1 MNLIDENIRFI
12 NTEEFSPEA
21 KGFLKNKYFTASPKG
36 TFAYREYWDE
46 QTRRCL
52 EGYEVG
58 GVRITGPHY
67 FYLNFCQIKATITT
81 GKTERKVL
89 TFPRFLDMDYHYF
102 NELELA
108 RIEGKGM
115 IVAKARRKGFSYKNA
130 AICVH
135 QYSFFRDSTTIIGAF
150 MHEYS
155 QATMYMGLEMLNF
168 VNKFTAWSKRKNP
181 DRRDHVKSRF
191 QEVIEGNT
199 VWSGYNSEMYTL
211 TFKDN
216 FSAAIGKTADLFLF
230 EEAGKW
236 PNLIDSYMVTAPVF
250 RDGDIMTGIPIIFGT
265 GGDMEGGSNDFAE
278 MFYNPEK
285 YWLRSYE
292 NVWDEGAVGNTCG
305 MFIDDMWY
313 KPGKITRADGSI
325 AHMVDK
331 DGNSNRPAVEEYLDR
346 ERGIIKQSGSRR
358 TWEKYITQSP
368 KTPREAFLRVSSN
381 IFPVIELNKWL
392 GKLET
397 SRKVLDIAMIGD
409 LYWEEDKVKWQPN
422 ADLRPVKDFPVKNDD
437 DKEGCVVIWEHP
449 YMTDGGDIPYGLYIA
464 GTDPYDQ
471 DTSGTTSLGSTFIYK
486 TFQKFDRTYNLIV
499 AEYTGRPDTAK
510 DYYETVR
517 KLLTYY
523 NAKTLYEN
531 NLKGL
536 KIYFEQKKSLH
547 LLKEQPSILK
557 DIVKT
562 SAVQRGY
569 GIHMSEP
576 IKRQAEIYLRDWLLE
591 KRGDGENDEGILNLH
606 RIYSVPLIKELI
618 SYNKD
623 GNFDRAIALML
634 CILHSHENYKIDL
647 DDKFSEELTDPF
659 WRKNL
664 FQKRRSN
671 RFSHF

>member
-21 KGFLKNKYFTASPKG
+21 KAFLKAKYFTTSPRG
-36 TFAYREYWDE
+36 TFAYREYWEE
-46 QTRRCL
+46 QTKRCA

-81 GKTERKVL
+81 GKTERKIL

-102 NELELA
+102 HELERA
-108 RIEGKGM
+108 RLEGKGM

-135 QYSFFRDSTTIIGAF
+135 QYTFYRDSTTIIGAF

-168 VNKFTAWSKRKNP
+168 INKFTAWTKRRNP

-191 QEVIEGNT
+191 QEVIDGNT
-199 VWSGYNSEMYTL
+199 VWSGYNSEIYTL

-265 GGDMEGGSNDFAE
+265 GGDMEGGSND
-278 MFYNPEK
+278 
-285 YWLRSYE
+285 
-292 NVWDEGAVGNTCG
+292 EGAVGNTCG

-313 KPGKITRADGSI
+313 KPGRIVRESGKIED
-325 AHMVDK
+325 MVDT
-331 DGNSNRPAVEEYLDR
+331 DGNSNRPAVVEYLDK
-346 ERGIIKQSGSRR
+346 ERAVIKQSGSRR

-397 SRKVLDIAMIGD
+397 SKKVMDLAMIGE
-409 LYWEEDKVKWQPN
+409 LYWEEDKVRWQPN
-422 ADLRPVKDFPVKNDD
+422 VELRPVKDFPVKSDD

-449 YMTDGGDIPYGLYIA
+449 YMDDNGEIPYGLYIA

-471 DTSGTTSLGSTFIYK
+471 DTSGTSSLGSTFIYK
-486 TFQKFDRTYNLIV
+486 TFQKFDRTYNLVV

-510 DYYETVR
+510 AYYEIVR
-517 KLLTYY
+517 KLLSYY
-523 NAKTLYEN
+523 NAKSLYEN

-536 KIYFEQKKSLH
+536 KIYFEQKKCLH

-557 DIVKT
+557 DIVKS

-591 KRGDGENDEGILNLH
+591 KRGDGENDEGIFNLH

-634 CILHSHENYKIDL
+634 CILHSHENHKINL
-647 DDKFSEELTDPF
+647 DEQFDSELTDPF
-659 WRKNL
+659 WRKPL
-664 FQKRRSN
+664 FKKKGKS
-671 RFSHF
+671 RFARL